1 MLFGLTWAADRCN
14 AYGSPDVLDGHDG
27 MERPFSLRPPWPVSF
42 LLALSI
48 IALAVPLLA
57 LLGMEAARLTTSER
71 ARLFGEARLTAERI
85 AADLDQTMNG
95 YIAILESLATTPA
108 LAEDD
113 FATVYR
119 QAEAALNSRG
129 LYAFLRDVSGQQLF
143 NTRLPYGTPLPVS
156 KRADDEAFTEKH
168 PYVSDVVTGDVA
180 KKAVMAV
187 SVPIFRNGK
196 LRYVMSLSLEPSL
209 MKALLDRQK
218 IPPEWRATIAD
229 RKDVVI
235 ARTRLHEEFVGR
247 SLGDAKNRDGAE
259 QGKDLEGRDVKW
271 GIAPSRV
278 AGWTVYVSVPAALVD
293 AAARDA
299 LLNYVLIV
307 AAFTCVGVA
316 GAVGV
321 ARVITKP
328 LNMAEDAAK
337 ALGEGRKVEFKPT
350 LVAEANAIGTAL
362 VEAAELREHAE
373 QQILLLMRE
382 VNHRSKNML
391 AVVQAIARQMP
402 SRDPKQFVRE
412 FSDRIVG
419 LAASQDLLIES
430 NWQGVRVADLVRSQL
445 SLFRE
450 LIGTRIEIT
459 GPPVRLQ
466 PPAAQAIGMA
476 LHELATNA
484 SKYGALS
491 EGNGDGKVLV
501 SWHLEGTG
509 EERAFVL
516 VWAEENGPPVK
527 PPERRGFGYT
537 IMVAMVEKS
546 LDATVSIDYAPGG
559 LIWKVHAPAR
569 CTYEGPE
576 TSGGPA
582 KRKS

>member
-1 MLFGLTWAADRCN
+1 MTF
-14 AYGSPDVLDGHDG
+14 YG

-57 LLGMEAARLTTSER
+57 LLGMEAARLTSSER
-71 ARLFGEARLTAERI
+71 SRLSGEARLTAERI
-85 AADLDQTMNG
+85 AADLNQTLNS

-108 LAEDD
+108 LAEGDL
-113 FATVYR
+113 ATVYR
-119 QAEAALNSRG
+119 QAEAALSTRG
-129 LYAFLRDVSGQQLF
+129 LFAFLRDPDGQLLF
-143 NTRLPYGTPLPVS
+143 NTRVPYGTPLPKTSGFDGLTIDKESAVI
-156 KRADDEAFTEKH
+156 
-168 PYVSDVVTGDVA
+168 SDIVIGKVA
-180 KKAVMAV
+180 QRAVM
-187 SVPIFRNGK
+187 SVNIPILRKGK
-196 LRYVMSLSLEPSL
+196 LQYVLSLSLDPAL
-209 MKALLDRQK
+209 MKDLLDRQK
-218 IPPEWRATIAD
+218 IPPDWRATIAD
-229 RKDVVI
+229 RKGIVI
-235 ARTRLHEEFVGR
+235 ARTSMHEEFSGKPL
-247 SLGDAKNRDGAE
+247 SDATYKDGTE
-259 QGKDLEGRDVKW
+259 RQLEGTDLEGRSVKW
-271 GIAPSRV
+271 GTAPSRV

-307 AAFTCVGVA
+307 AAFTCVGIA

-321 ARVITKP
+321 ARVITRP
-328 LNMAEDAAK
+328 LDLAEDAAK
-337 ALGEGRKVEFKPT
+337 ALGEGRAVEFKPT

-362 VEAAELREHAE
+362 VEAAELREQAE

-402 SRDPKQFVRE
+402 SHDPKQFVRQ

-445 SLFRE
+445 ALFRE
-450 LIGTRIEIT
+450 LIGTRIEIS

-484 SKYGALS
+484 SKYGALADS
-491 EGNGDGKVLV
+491 NGRVRV
-501 SWHLEGTG
+501 SWRMQGSG
-509 EERAFVL
+509 EEREFVL
-516 VWAEENGPPVK
+516 VWAEQDGPPVT

-546 LDATVSIDYAPGG
+546 LDAAVTIDYAPSG
-559 LIWKVHAPAR
+559 LVWKVVAPAR

-576 TSGGPA
+576 TAGGPA
-582 KRKS
+582 KRKSA

>member
-1 MLFGLTWAADRCN
+1 MQL
-14 AYGSPDVLDGHDG
+14 
-27 MERPFSLRPPWPVSF
+27 PFSLRPPWPVSF

-71 ARLFGEARLTAERI
+71 ARLFGETRLNAERI
-85 AADLDQTMNG
+85 AADLDQTLNG

-108 LAEDD
+108 LAEGDL
-113 FATVYR
+113 ATVYR
-119 QAEAALNSRG
+119 QAEAALGPRG
-129 LYAFLRDVSGQQLF
+129 LFAFLRDSEGQMLF
-143 NTRLPYGTPLPVS
+143 NTRVPFGAALPKTTGFSGQIIDADRPVI
-156 KRADDEAFTEKH
+156 
-168 PYVSDVVTGDVA
+168 SDVVIGQVA
-180 KKAVMAV
+180 KRAVMSV
-187 SVPIFRNGK
+187 SVPVFRDGIM
-196 LRYVMSLSLEPSL
+196 RYVLSLSLEPEL
-209 MKALLDRQK
+209 MKELLDRQK
-218 IPPEWRATIAD
+218 MPPEWRATIVD
-229 RKDVVI
+229 RKGVVI
-235 ARTRLHEEFVGR
+235 ARTRMHEEFVGKPLADISR
-247 SLGDAKNRDGAE
+247 SDRAE
-259 QGKDLEGRDVKW
+259 LEGTDLEGRVVKW

-278 AGWTVYVSVPAALVD
+278 SGWTVYVSVLSEVVD
-293 AAARDA
+293 AAAREA

-307 AAFTCVGVA
+307 GAFTCVGIA

-321 ARVITKP
+321 ARVITRP
-328 LNMAEDAAK
+328 LDAAENAAK
-337 ALGEGRKVEFKPT
+337 ALGEGRAVEFKPT
-350 LVAEANAIGTAL
+350 LVAEANAIGAAL
-362 VEAAELREHAE
+362 VEAAELREQAE

-402 SRDPKQFVRE
+402 SDDPKLFVRQ

-450 LIGTRIEIT
+450 LIGTRIDIS

-491 EGNGDGKVLV
+491 DENGRLRI
-501 SWHLEGTG
+501 SWRMQGAG

-516 VWAEENGPPVK
+516 TWAEQDGPPVK
-527 PPERRGFGYT
+527 PPGRRGFGYT

-546 LDATVSIDYAPGG
+546 LDAKVTIDYAESG
-559 LIWKVHAPAR
+559 LVWTVHAPAR

-576 TSGGPA
+576 TAGGPA
-582 KRKS
+582 KRKTA

>member
-1 MLFGLTWAADRCN
+1 
-14 AYGSPDVLDGHDG
+14 

-57 LLGMEAARLTTSER
+57 LLGMEAARLTSSER
-71 ARLFGEARLTAERI
+71 ARLSGEARLTAERI
-85 AADLDQTMNG
+85 AADLDQTLNG

-108 LAEDD
+108 LGEDQL
-113 FATVYR
+113 ATVYR
-119 QAEAALNSRG
+119 QAEAALSSRG
-129 LYAFLRDVSGQQLF
+129 LYAFLRDTNGQQLL
-143 NTRLPYGTPLPVS
+143 NTRLPYGSELPRSTGFDDQVLS
-156 KRADDEAFTEKH
+156 EKRPF
-168 PYVSDVVTGDVA
+168 VSDVVIGDVA
-180 KKAVMAV
+180 KRAVMAV
-187 SVPIFRNGK
+187 SVPVLRKGK
-196 LRYVMSLSLEPSL
+196 LRYVFSLSIDPSL
-209 MKALLDRQK
+209 MRDLLERQK

-229 RKDVVI
+229 RKGIVI
-235 ARTRLHEEFVGR
+235 ARTALHERFVGKPLADAT
-247 SLGDAKNRDGAE
+247 LGDKIDRPV
-259 QGKDLEGRDVKW
+259 QGMDLEGRAVKW
-271 GIAPSRV
+271 GTAPSRV
-278 AGWTVYVSVPAALVD
+278 AGWTVYVSVPSELVE

-299 LLNYVLIV
+299 LLSYVLIV
-307 AAFTCVGVA
+307 AAFTCVGIA

-321 ARVITKP
+321 ARVITRP
-328 LNMAEDAAK
+328 LDMAESAAK
-337 ALGEGRKVEFKPT
+337 ALGEGRSVSFEPT
-350 LVAEANAIGTAL
+350 VVAEANAIGTAL
-362 VEAAELREHAE
+362 VEAAELREQAE

-402 SRDPKQFVRE
+402 STEPKQFVRQ

-430 NWQGVRVADLVRSQL
+430 NWQGVRVSDLVRSQL
-445 SLFRE
+445 ALFRE
-450 LIGTRIEIT
+450 LIGTRIEIS

-491 EGNGDGKVLV
+491 DANGKLGV
-501 SWHLEGTG
+501 SWNMRGTG
-509 EERAFVL
+509 EEREFVL
-516 VWAEENGPPVK
+516 MWAEHDGPPVST
-527 PPERRGFGYT
+527 PERRGFGYT

-546 LDATVSIDYAPGG
+546 LDAKVTIDYAPTG
-559 LIWKVHAPAR
+559 LVWKVEAPAR

-576 TSGGPA
+576 TAGGPA
-582 KRKS
+582 KRKNA

>member
-1 MLFGLTWAADRCN
+1 
-14 AYGSPDVLDGHDG
+14 

-57 LLGMEAARLTTSER
+57 LLGMEAARLTSSER

-85 AADLDQTMNG
+85 AADLDQTLNS

-108 LAEDD
+108 LREDN
-113 FATVYR
+113 FAVVYQ
-119 QAEAALNSRG
+119 QAEAALSSRG
-129 LYAFLRDVSGQQLF
+129 LYAFLRDKNGRQLF
-143 NTRLPYGTPLPVS
+143 NTRLPYGASLPEGG
-156 KRADDEAFTEKH
+156 KFDDQAFTEKR
-168 PYVSDVVTGDVA
+168 PYVSDVVIGDVA
-180 KKAVMAV
+180 KRAVMAV
-187 SVPIFRNGK
+187 SVPVFRNDK
-196 LRYVMSLSLEPSL
+196 LRYVLSLSLDPSL
-209 MKALLDRQK
+209 MKELLDRQK
-218 IPPEWRATIAD
+218 VPPEWRATIAD
-229 RKDVVI
+229 RKGVVI
-235 ARTRLHEEFVGR
+235 ARTRLQEEFVGKP
-247 SLGDAKNRDGAE
+247 LTDAKNRDGAE

-271 GIAPSRV
+271 GTAPSRV
-278 AGWTVYVSVPAALVD
+278 AGWIVHVSVPAALVD

-307 AAFTCVGVA
+307 AAFTCVGIA

-328 LNMAEDAAK
+328 LDMAEDAAK

-350 LVAEANAIGTAL
+350 LVTEANAIGNAL
-362 VEAAELREHAE
+362 VEAAELRAQAE

-402 SRDPKQFVRE
+402 SNDPKQFVRQ

-445 SLFRE
+445 ALFRE
-450 LIGTRIEIT
+450 LIGTRIEIS

-491 EGNGDGKVLV
+491 DSNGKVRV
-501 SWHLEGTG
+501 SWKLEGSG
-509 EERAFVL
+509 EDRAFVL
-516 VWAEENGPPVK
+516 VWAEEDGPQVK

-546 LDATVSIDYAPGG
+546 LDATVTVDHAPSG
-559 LIWKVHAPAR
+559 LVWKVHAPAR

-576 TSGGPA
+576 TGGGPA
-582 KRKS
+582 KRKG